1 VASVHFKEVA
11 VTEPKAEAT
20 HVEQV
25 VPGIWHW
32 YVWDD
37 RIGSESHAHAV
48 SGEGGSVLIDPL
60 PLQETALRSLEPI
73 AAICLTAACH
83 QRSAWRYRRTCGAK
97 VHVPEGTREMEEEPD
112 LRYREGDALPGGLK
126 AINTP
131 GPERAHFALWREQPP
146 AVVFCPDLVMRGEG
160 ARSSL
165 CRRSTT
171 RIRERP
177 ARACAGCWTS
187 PSRSSAWITER
198 RSRRTAAT
206 PSRRWWRSAEP
217 TYPASR
223 ERGAPA
229 PPLDKL
235 GSSADLAL
243 PNGAPNFKY
252 TPKQAIAI
260 DEING
265 AGCHRGGLKGS

>member
-160 ARSSL
+160 GEVEFVPPEYHEDPGATRESL
-165 CRRSTT
+165 RRLLDLLF
-171 RIRERP
+171 
-177 ARACAGCWTS
+177 ALFCMDH
-187 PSRSSAWITER
+187 
-198 RSRRTAAT
+198 
-206 PSRRWWRSAEP
+206 
-217 TYPASR
+217 
-223 ERGAPA
+223 GAPLTA
-229 PPLDKL
+229 NGRDSLQ
-235 GSSADLAL
+235 AL
-243 PNGAPNFKY
+243 VEK
-252 TPKQAIAI
+252 
-260 DEING
+260 
-265 AGCHRGGLKGS
+265 R